1 MIKKLTYLLI
11 ILPTLCSIN
20 TLATTNTTTNTNGT
34 QVKLKGGFEFQ
45 SAFHDHNV
53 NQALYISKLNKQ
65 VAFNSSGHMN
75 LDINNTDND
84 AVNFGAK
91 IGLEITTKNDRKAAS
106 SLYLI
111 TNYGKLELGSDKSA
125 TNKMK
130 ITGYSIGAGTVGSWD
145 NWTRLVR
152 YPDKIAYIV
161 NFGNFLDSKTREG
174 EKVEYSRKITYF
186 SPNISG
192 FQLGISYIPDST
204 NTGYA
209 KHNNPV
215 HHNLAKPLKLSFAIK
230 DGIGYGL
237 SFEHKAKGDLK
248 IKTALVGER
257 GITRVKPCCKGIE
270 KFTNLNTY
278 LIGSE
283 IHYKQ
288 YALAASYGNYLR
300 SLTSPDIDES
310 SRSTYLYG
318 IGGRYEY
325 STKIATSLH
334 YFFSKHKT
342 NKFNAIT
349 FAADYKIASGLLT
362 YTETTHYTTN
372 GQFFNTKTKKI
383 SYDKTKGTLLLA
395 GLRLEF

>member
-1 MIKKLTYLLI
+1 MTKISTCLLI
-11 ILPTLCSIN
+11 ILSTLCSIN
-20 TLATTNTTTNTNGT
+20 SLAATNSNGT
-34 QVKLKGGFEFQ
+34 KVMLKGGFEFQ

-53 NQALYISKLNKQ
+53 NQALYISRLNKQ

-75 LDINNTDND
+75 LDIKNTDND

-91 IGLEITTKNDRKAAS
+91 IGLEITTKNDRTAAS

-209 KHNNPV
+209 KHNNPI

-237 SFEHKAKGDLK
+237 SFEHKATSDLK

-362 YTETTHYTTN
+362 YAETTHYTTN

-383 SYDKTKGTLLLA
+383 SYDKTKGTLLLV